1 MDVYTFSEA
10 RQKLAAVLA
19 KAKSQG
25 EVRIKRKD
33 GDEFTVK
40 LVRKK
45 KSPLDVKGVS
55 LGLSADD
62 IVDAV
67 RESRER
73 PSG

>member
-1 MDVYTFSEA
+1 MDVFTFSEA

-19 KAKSQG
+19 KAKTEG

-55 LGLSADD
+55 VGLSAEE
-62 IVDAV
+62 IVEAV
-67 RESRER
+67 KESRKL
-73 PSG
+73 PGH